1 MTDMTMKLWLLE
13 ARRDLPETDDPWK
26 PWYDKNFGLVV
37 RALTEEQA
45 RELAQQG
52 AANESRNAKKPWLH
66 ASYSRCEELTVDG
79 DEAVVL
85 IDHRS
90 A

>member
-1 MTDMTMKLWLLE
+1 MKLWILE

-45 RELAQQG
+45 RKLAQR
-52 AANESRNAKKPWLH
+52 AAGDESRSGKKPWLH
-66 ASYSRCEELTVDG
+66 ASYSRCEELLPDG
-79 DEAVVL
+79 EADVL
-85 IDHRS
+85 MINHKS

>member
-1 MTDMTMKLWLLE
+1 MAMKLWLLE

-26 PWYDKNFGLVV
+26 PWYDTNFGLVV
-37 RALTEEQA
+37 RAPTEEQA
-45 RELAQQG
+45 RKLAQHV
-52 AANESRNAKKPWLH
+52 AADESRNAKKPWLH

-85 IDHRS
+85 IEHWS